1 MANTTHTSA
10 LTVQRPASDRQGY
23 VMLVA
28 LLLMALLAVLGAT
41 TLQVAGVDQR
51 IAIQNRKH
59 MLVLNTAS
67 AGTEHARKTLQNE
80 NPANEGLDTG
90 VDTAD
95 DFVTA
100 EEAET
105 DFGGL
110 SYTHNLGVYWVAATY
125 QRCGYP
131 PPGYS
136 TEIGRNQFR
145 ADYWLMSATARMQD
159 TSYTN
164 INETQANA
172 ASLIRKVL
180 RGTCKIR

>member
-1 MANTTHTSA
+1 MNRSLVSANN
-10 LTVQRPASDRQGY
+10 RRGY

-41 TLQVAGVDQR
+41 TLQVAGVDQK

-59 MLVLNTAS
+59 MMVLNTAN
-67 AGTEHARKTLQNE
+67 AGTEHARKTLQNT
-80 NPANEGLDTG
+80 NPTSEG
-90 VDTAD
+90 VDSGTDTAA

-100 EEAET
+100 EEAEA

-110 SYTHNLGVYWVAATY
+110 EYTHNLGVYWVTATY

-145 ADYWLMSATARMQD
+145 ADYWLMNATARMQD
-159 TSYTN
+159 TSYTS